1 MCRGNNGV
9 QNIQEETVTER
20 GIQLA
25 KDGKRDEAR
34 EIFRKAIDE
43 IPFDAALWCKY
54 ATIFLNEEK
63 YGEAFPEFFE
73 SDRSLSGLSWRE
85 MTAG

>member
-43 IPFDAALWCKY
+43 IPFDAALW
-54 ATIFLNEEK
+54 
-63 YGEAFPEFFE
+63 
-73 SDRSLSGLSWRE
+73 
-85 MTAG
+85 

>member
-1 MCRGNNGV
+1 MRPGRYSEKPLMKYLLMQHYG
-9 QNIQEETVTER
+9 
-20 GIQLA
+20 
-25 KDGKRDEAR
+25 
-34 EIFRKAIDE
+34 EIMR
-43 IPFDAALWCKY
+43 PY
-54 ATIFLNEEK
+54 FLNEEK